1 MGIFNRKPIE
11 KRSIEDILTP
21 KDESSCEDDCE
32 LPRDDKKEEVEKQ
45 DTEITPIVCFGMEES
60 RCDKWLL
67 KCVKVWYY
75 LMSFVWF
82 LFGAVT
88 FAPVIFISGKLNVLF
103 KDKKKSLLV
112 SAVVYTLA
120 LFVAVLLIII
130 SKNNSDLPITN
141 N

>member
-45 DTEITPIVCFGMEES
+45 DIEITPIDCFGMEES

-82 LFGAVT
+82 IFGAVT

-120 LFVAVLLIII
+120 IFVAVLLIII